1 MVGISFGWKDKVVES
16 ERKRTEQNLVELSQE
31 LKDTEY
37 RIRGKELFPVVKTNI
52 IRRILVENEI
62 LITKEAFDLIL
73 ELPTAI
79 EVAQEIALNP
89 IFKTKIIEK
98 QDVLL
103 VLYYRKQIFGLL
115 WRKKVRGYYDGH
127 KSSW

>member
-1 MVGISFGWKDKVVES
+1 MPNIGFGLGNEVVRS
-16 ERKRTEQNLVELSQE
+16 ERKKVEQSLVELSQK
-31 LKDTEY
+31 LRDTEY
-37 RIRGKELFPVVKTNI
+37 RIRGKELFSAVKAKI
-52 IRRILVENEI
+52 VMQIFAENEI
-62 LITKEAFDLIL
+62 LITKEAFDFIL

-115 WRKKVRGYYDGH
+115 
-127 KSSW
+127 

>member
-16 ERKRTEQNLVELSQE
+16 ERKKTEQNLVELSQE

-115 WRKKVRGYYDGH
+115 
-127 KSSW
+127 